1 MNNPQQVIQTIIQIL
16 QSGNNPET
24 LINSLANQNPQIR
37 SLLNQKQ
44 QSNMSWKDL
53 TLQLARQNN
62 VNITPILQGLQHN
75 GIKM

>member
-1 MNNPQQVIQTIIQIL
+1 MNNPQQVIQTIMQII

-24 LINSLANQNPQIR
+24 LMNSLANQNPQIR

-44 QSNMSWKDL
+44 QSKMSWKDL

>member
-1 MNNPQQVIQTIIQIL
+1 MNNAQQVIQTIMQII
-16 QSGNNPET
+16 QSGNNPEM
-24 LINSLANQNPQIR
+24 LINSMANQNPQIR
-37 SLLNQKQ
+37 ALLNQKQ

-53 TLQLARQNN
+53 TLQLAKQNN

>member
-1 MNNPQQVIQTIIQIL
+1 MNNPQQVIQSIMQII
-16 QSGNNPET
+16 QSGNNPEM
-24 LINSLANQNPQIR
+24 LINSIANQNPQIR
-37 SLLNQKQ
+37 ALLNQKQ

-53 TLQLARQNN
+53 TLQLAKQNN

>member
-1 MNNPQQVIQTIIQIL
+1 MNNPQQVIQTIMQII
-16 QSGNNPET
+16 QSGNNPEM

>member
-1 MNNPQQVIQTIIQIL
+1 MNNPQQVIQSIMQII
-16 QSGNNPET
+16 QSGNNPEM
-24 LINSLANQNPQIR
+24 LINSMANQNPQIR
-37 SLLNQKQ
+37 ALLNQKQ

-53 TLQLARQNN
+53 TLQLAKQNN

>member
-1 MNNPQQVIQTIIQIL
+1 MNNPQQVIQTIMQII

-37 SLLNQKQ
+37 ALLNQKQ

-53 TLQLARQNN
+53 TLQLAKQNN
-62 VNITPILQGLQHN
+62 VNLTPYIQGLSQR
-75 GIKM
+75 GIKL